1 MTEAA
6 AQPSPK
12 SAAAGVC
19 ACMSLRKTTRAVTRF
34 FERAM
39 EESGLRVTQFTLLQ
53 ALVRSGPVTLSAL
66 AERLVMDR
74 TTLTRNLRPLIERR
88 LVSVSPGVDR
98 RQRTVE
104 LTERGREA
112 LAASLS
118 SWREAQSRFVM
129 SLGEDAWSELL
140 SALDAVVEVAIEVA
154 RGVAP
159 KSADRA
165 AH

>member
-1 MTEAA
+1 MTGHAT
-6 AQPSPK
+6 QPSPT
-12 SAAAGVC
+12 AATAGVC
-19 ACMSLRKTTRAVTRF
+19 ACMSLRKTARAVTRF

-53 ALVRSGPVTLSAL
+53 ALVRTGPVTRSAL

-88 LVSVSPGVDR
+88 LVSVSPGADR
-98 RQRTVE
+98 RQRAVE

-112 LAASLS
+112 FAATLS
-118 SWREAQSRFVM
+118 SWRGAQSRFVM
-129 SLGEDAWSELL
+129 SLGEGAWSELL
-140 SALDAVVEVAIEVA
+140 SGLDAAVEVG

>member
-1 MTEAA
+1 MTEPAT
-6 AQPSPK
+6 QPFPK
-12 SAAAGVC
+12 AVGVC

-34 FERAM
+34 FERVMA
-39 EESGLRVTQFTLLQ
+39 ESGLHVTQFTLLQ

-66 AERLVMDR
+66 AARLVMDR

-88 LVSVSPGVDR
+88 LVSVSPGADR
-98 RQRTVE
+98 RQRAVE

-112 LAASLS
+112 FAATLS

-129 SLGEDAWSELL
+129 SLGEGAWSELL
-140 SALDAVVEVAIEVA
+140 SGLDAAVEVAQ
-154 RGVAP
+154 GVVP
-159 KSADRA
+159 RSADRA